1 MTSEEAE
8 KIENKTKSD
17 GGDDDIVQPKGGN
30 ILYAGWLR
38 LALMTPSA
46 HAKFPPIADH
56 NNATTPLEFMNS
68 TYEDAT
74 LE

>member
-1 MTSEEAE
+1 MSGEEAE

-46 HAKFPPIADH
+46 
-56 NNATTPLEFMNS
+56 
-68 TYEDAT
+68 
-74 LE
+74 